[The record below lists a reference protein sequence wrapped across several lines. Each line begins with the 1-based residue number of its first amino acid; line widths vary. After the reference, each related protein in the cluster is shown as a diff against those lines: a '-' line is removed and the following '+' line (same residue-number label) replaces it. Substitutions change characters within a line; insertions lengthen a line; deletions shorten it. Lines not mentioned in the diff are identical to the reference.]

1 MSPVVRCLQNRVF
14 WQLPMVGR
22 THGQAPQSCLP
33 WRRDRML
40 ESTDHSMDCMEQ
52 QKVNIELEEQSNS
65 GESLEDNYTELIESE
80 KAAIRR

>member
-1 MSPVVRCLQNRVF
+1 
-14 WQLPMVGR
+14 
-22 THGQAPQSCLP
+22 
-33 WRRDRML
+33 
-40 ESTDHSMDCMEQ
+40 MDCMEQ